1 MRMLSIKITKDNK
14 IVNELHT
21 KWKKM
26 MCQKAS
32 EGVISN
38 ISSEST
44 CRLKTG
50 EFIHRGL
57 TCDGCRYDN
66 PLNVY

>member
-1 MRMLSIKITKDNK
+1 MTYKMRR
-14 IVNELHT
+14 ELRYNLWEWQ
-21 KWKKM
+21 KQ

-32 EGVISN
+32 EGVTSN
-38 ISSEST
+38 KTSKST

-50 EFIHRGL
+50 EFIHRGI